1 MLLIAVILMAV
12 FCCTPFA
19 SVVAEGGTSSAYY
32 VKDAPVFLTL
42 NIVAGVLLFA
52 SIFMYK
58 DLRRQMR
65 VTMIALVLVC
75 ASIVT
80 AALIM
85 AVGLEGATP
94 VILGGV
100 SLLVLVL
107 LFGILAY
114 RGMRHDHRLLAS
126 ADRLR

>member
-19 SVVAEGGTSSAYY
+19 SVAVEGGVSSAYY

-85 AVGLEGATP
+85 AVGIEGATP
-94 VILGGV
+94 VIFGGV

-114 RGMRHDHRLLAS
+114 RGMKHDHRLLAS